1 MVNMNTSGAA
11 LAAFLT
17 VMTASVSAEESYR
30 DASPVINEYFELV
43 FSGNYDIAGDMWT
56 PEALERSGRFGIRF
70 TGIPIKA
77 DCNSPLMRNLDVLAS
92 KGVAPI
98 RKYETLGD
106 KQEWYQ
112 VEYADVFGSA
122 LLKHNYYLQR
132 RGDWFW
138 LGYSQDFYSTG
149 WPVVESRYLRIRT
162 HPAMQKYLNSIGL
175 AEADRFVEQM
185 ANRLNMTDKMLAS
198 IGTTKIEYFFCPT
211 DSAVQ
216 QMSGFLV
223 KGTLDLASND
233 IISADFPH
241 FHEMTHLLVNIRLQE
256 LPLYT
261 LPFVREGLAVY
272 LAGRWGKHPAPLMD
286 LAVFLYEQELIVF
299 DSILTM
305 SGFEAESGADIVYPV
320 AGLFTSYLVE
330 KMGMPKFL
338 DLYLRLSGKFPE
350 VDGLSVNDV
359 QTAFTKAAGRIS
371 WDDLKTDFVNYL
383 KRHKEKDV
391 VALPGVGKQG
401 KKIIDDTRF
410 TVFDDGDWLAFEFV
424 AAPGDTLCQG
434 NLVFGPIDSLKG
446 QVSSL
451 FESQYHDGTLVD
463 GYRFGVRYDQNEA
476 GLYDYVTNQLVAK
489 YIWGITPSDDYF
501 NAEQKKIAV
510 RFRKSLLNGLL
521 PEKGQCRLLPM

>member
-11 LAAFLT
+11 LAALLT
-17 VMTASVSAEESYR
+17 VMTANGSAEESYR
-30 DASPVINEYFELV
+30 ETAPVINEYFELV
-43 FSGNYDIAGDMWT
+43 FGGNYDIAGDMWT
-56 PEALERSGRFGIRF
+56 PEALERSGRFGIKF

-77 DCNSPLMRNLDVLAS
+77 DCNSPLMRNLDEIAS
-92 KGVAPI
+92 KVIAPI

-112 VEYADVFGSA
+112 IEYADIFGSA

-138 LGYSQDFYSTG
+138 LGYPQDFYSAG
-149 WPVVESRYLRIRT
+149 WPVIESRYLRIRT
-162 HPAMQKYLNSIGL
+162 HPAMQKYLNPVSL
-175 AEADRFVEQM
+175 AEVDRFVEQI
-185 ANRLNMTDKMLAS
+185 ANRLNMTDQMLAS
-198 IGTTKIEYFFCPT
+198 IRTSKIEYFFCPS
-211 DSAVQ
+211 DSVVQ
-216 QMSGFLV
+216 QISGFLV

-241 FHEMTHLLVNIRLQE
+241 FHELVHLLVNVRLQE

-272 LAGRWGKHPAPLMD
+272 LAGRWGKHPAPLLD
-286 LAVFLYEQELIVF
+286 LAVFLYEQELVVF

-305 SGFEAESGADIVYPV
+305 SGFESESGADIVYPV
-320 AGLFTSYLVE
+320 AGLFTSYLID

-350 VDGLSVNDV
+350 VNNLSIRDI
-359 QTAFTKAAGRIS
+359 QTAFAETTGRAS
-371 WDDLKTDFVNYL
+371 WDDLETDFMNYL
-383 KRHKEKDV
+383 KQHKEKEV
-391 VALPGVGKQG
+391 VALPGLGKQG
-401 KKIIDDTRF
+401 GKIIDDTRF
-410 TVFDDGDWLAFEFV
+410 TVFDNGDWLAFEFV

-434 NLVFGPIDSLKG
+434 NLIFGPIDSLKG

-451 FESQYHDGTLVD
+451 FEAQYRDGTLVD
-463 GYRFGVRYDQNEA
+463 GYRYGVRYDQNEA

-521 PEKGQCRLLPM
+521 PEKGHCRLLPM